1 MSQIS
6 RKFLPEPNIPGV
18 TEQNQCAFALTDAL
32 ATTPE
37 IPFTE
42 FAGGRIYIPSGSS
55 ITALTFYDAPVPGG
69 TFLPSYDDAATPAA
83 IAWTGLTAG
92 RSYLIPP
99 KLFGAGAIKI
109 VVNVAGTVYISRKG

>member
-1 MSQIS
+1 MRIS
-6 RKFLPEPNIPGV
+6 RLFLPEPGLKDID
-18 TEQNQCAFALTDAL
+18 EQAKCAFALNTAEG
-32 ATTPE
+32 TTPE

-42 FAGGRIYIPSGSS
+42 FAGGRIYIPADSS
-55 ITALTFYDAPVPGG
+55 ITALTFWDAPVPGG

-99 KLFGAGAIKI
+99 KLFAAGAIKI